1 MSLIQ
6 SKKAARLVFF
16 LVSVLASLALAAP
29 SGAGT
34 F

>member
-1 MSLIQ
+1 MSLIP
-6 SKKAARLVFF
+6 SHKTARLVLF

>member
-6 SKKAARLVFF
+6 SKKARLVFF
-16 LVSVLASLALAAP
+16 LVSLLASLALAAP

>member
-6 SKKAARLVFF
+6 SNKTARLVFF
-16 LVSVLASLALAAP
+16 LVSVLAGLALAAP